1 MLLQEGGEV
10 FNEIIYKK
18 HQVFMVTLT
27 LFPVLKTHHLYNY
40 NEVKRKAMG
49 RGLVERGA
57 AVFGLS
63 AMHV

>member
-1 MLLQEGGEV
+1 
-10 FNEIIYKK
+10 
-18 HQVFMVTLT
+18 MVTLT